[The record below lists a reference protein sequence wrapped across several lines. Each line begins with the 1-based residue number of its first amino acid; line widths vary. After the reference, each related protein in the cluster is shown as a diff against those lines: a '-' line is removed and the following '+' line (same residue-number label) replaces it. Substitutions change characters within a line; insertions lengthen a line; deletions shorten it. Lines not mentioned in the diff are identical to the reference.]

1 MAIEVDLTQE
11 PVVFTKF
18 DGEQTFVELERYIAD
33 MDAVFARKQPYFSVT
48 WLKRYARDPQQ
59 IRRTAAWFKDREPQ
73 IRALCVATTIISTSA
88 ALRFALSTLFLIRP
102 MHGPYTVCSTFD
114 EAMAFGQTHFRKR
127 GLRLPPAIRNP
138 WPDFAPPR
146 A

>member
-1 MAIEVDLTQE
+1 MPIELDLSQQ

-18 DGEQTFVELERYIAD
+18 DGEQTLEELERYIAD
-33 MDAVFARKQPYFSVT
+33 MDAVFARKQPYYSVT

-59 IRRTAAWFKDREPQ
+59 IRRTAAWFKDREQ
-73 IRALCVATTIISTSA
+73 VIRQLCIATSMISTSP

-102 MHGPYTVCSTFD
+102 MYGPYTVCGSFD
-114 EAMAFGQTHFRKR
+114 EALTFGQTEFKKR

-138 WPDFAPPR
+138 WPDFAR
-146 A
+146 R